1 MVCPDKPPPLAVHL
15 ECVSW
20 RFVRHHVAH
29 GALRFENEVVQ
40 YLQQLAA
47 IDRESRFCLATTA
60 EDPIEVVGVL
70 HYRVADDDLYFDYI
84 RVREAYWQRGVGRR
98 MVTEVLTH
106 PTCIRLSRVH
116 WGVGPA
122 GGEGLIRHLEW
133 ARENVRRLCGT
144 PFQLVVG

>member
-1 MVCPDKPPPLAVHL
+1 MLCSDKPPPLAVHL

-20 RFVRHHVAH
+20 RLVRHHIAH
-29 GALRFENEVVQ
+29 GALRFENEVAR

-47 IDRESRFCLATTA
+47 TDRESRFCLATGA
-60 EDPIEVVGVL
+60 EDPIEVIGVL

-84 RVREAYWQRGVGRR
+84 RVREAYWQRGIGRR

-116 WGVGPA
+116 WGVGAA

-144 PFQLVVG
+144 PFQLKVG